1 MFFGKERIMN
11 LSTIDHL
18 ETNGLHSDEVA
29 ELHDASDY
37 LLEAELSLSRDVDVV
52 QRKGQLID
60 LNNAVKAVRNIRSQL
75 PNGQLRNWATY
86 LENRA
91 QACIAEVKSE
101 LAFLE
106 FMMYLQRADHS
117 KTTAA

>member
-1 MFFGKERIMN
+1 MN
-11 LSTIDHL
+11 TSTIDHL
-18 ETNGLHSDEVA
+18 ETNGLHSNEIA
-29 ELHDASDY
+29 KLHDAGDY
-37 LLEAELSLSRDVDVV
+37 LLEAELSLSRNIDVV
-52 QRKGQLID
+52 QRKGQLVD
-60 LNNAVKAVRNIRSQL
+60 LNNVVKAIGNARRQL
-75 PNGQLRNWATY
+75 PKGQLKNWATY
-86 LENRA
+86 LEDRA

>member
-1 MFFGKERIMN
+1 MN

-37 LLEAELSLSRDVDVV
+37 LLEAELSLSRDIDVG

-60 LNNAVKAVRNIRSQL
+60 LDNALNVDQEAKGQL
-75 PNGQLRNWATY
+75 PAGQLKNWPQSP
-86 LENRA
+86 ESRA
-91 QACIAEVKSE
+91 KACIDDIGSE
-101 LAFLE
+101 LAFLKY
-106 FMMYLQRADHS
+106 MNLLQRKDHAQ
-117 KTTAA
+117 TTAA